1 MSTPQRPVAIV
12 SGGNRGLGR
21 ATGEALAERG
31 YQVVLGCRDVRVGEP
46 IAAALE
52 GRGLA
57 ASAAPLDVTSDQS
70 VQSFARRIEATFGR
84 ADVLV
89 ASAGVILEPYDRAG
103 VPAVTAAATVLDG
116 DFQQA
121 RDTIEVNLFG
131 AYRLIRAI
139 VPMMRRQGSGRV
151 VAVTSGMG
159 TFSDMTP
166 GWPGYRISKTA
177 LNALTRILALE
188 LQGTNVL
195 VNAVC
200 PGWVR
205 TELGGPK
212 ATRSIAE
219 GVAGI
224 VWAATL
230 PDDGPSGGLFR
241 DGAPIPW

>member
-1 MSTPQRPVAIV
+1 M

-21 ATGEALAERG
+21 AIGEALAERE
-31 YQVVLGCRDVRVGEP
+31 YHVVLGCRDVRAGEP
-46 IAAALE
+46 VAAALKK
-52 GRGLA
+52 RGLA
-57 ASAAPLDVTSDQS
+57 ASAMPLDVTSEES
-70 VQSFARRIEATFGR
+70 VQSFARRIEQEFGR

-89 ASAGVILEPYDRAG
+89 ASAGVILEPYDRTG
-103 VPAVTAAATVLDG
+103 VPEVTPAATVLDG
-116 DFQQA
+116 DFGQA
-121 RDTIEVNLFG
+121 RGTIEVNLFG

-159 TFSDMTP
+159 TFADMAP
-166 GWPGYRISKTA
+166 GWPGYRISKAA

-241 DGAPIPW
+241 DGTPIPW

>member
-1 MSTPQRPVAIV
+1 MQ
-12 SGGNRGLGR
+12 
-21 ATGEALAERG
+21 
-31 YQVVLGCRDVRVGEP
+31 
-46 IAAALE
+46 
-52 GRGLA
+52 
-57 ASAAPLDVTSDQS
+57 LDVTSEQS
-70 VQSFARRIEATFGR
+70 VQSFARRLENEFGR

-89 ASAGVILEPYDRAG
+89 ASAGVIVEPYDRAG

-116 DFQQA
+116 DLEQV
-121 RDTIEVNLFG
+121 RGTIEVNFFG
-131 AYRLIRAI
+131 VYRLVRAV
-139 VPMMRRQGSGRV
+139 VPMMRRHGWGRV

-159 TFSDMTP
+159 TFADMGP
-166 GWPGYRISKTA
+166 GWPGYRISKAA

-188 LQGTNVL
+188 LEGTNVL

-241 DGAPIPW
+241 DGAQIPCSRARLTSAFHSPPKSPWDR